1 MPNERYSENLVL
13 KEMGVELGENDFGFV
28 LPQGEA
34 DNFDKIKKRLKKM
47 GGKPAIC
54 RLDDY
59 ITVGSGKAKPEYIV
73 TFNED
78 KNTIILVECKKS
90 TKKHESIEK
99 NMPQKYAVD
108 GALFYAK
115 HLKEDYNVVA
125 VAVSG
130 TSKDNAKVNTFY
142 WKKGFEDYQE
152 LKKAKDTILEPL
164 NYLNLIDGKKLQR
177 KFSLQEIRELS
188 QIMHEKLRQIKI
200 SEKDKPIFIAGMLIA
215 LQNNDFRN
223 NWNNINS
230 FNSLVKLMID
240 SIEETLDNS
249 DIKRE
254 KIDAIKS
261 SFRRI
266 KSNEKIKSI
275 PLGGNGSL
283 AWFIEQLEM
292 RILPMMNH
300 YEYTEDALS
309 IFYHE
314 FIKYTSTDGKG
325 LGIVLTPK
333 HLTDFMCKLG
343 EINKQS
349 KVVDICCGSASFLVT
364 AMSLMCKDANAN
376 EILDIKKNGLYGV
389 ELDTDLYTLAIT
401 NMIIR
406 KDGKSNIVGGDCFS
420 QEIFNG
426 LKDKHLSLGLINPP
440 YSQKDKCELEFVERL
455 LNALEHRGLAVA
467 VVPMSCAIGTKF
479 KDIRERLFKYH
490 TLKAVFSMPDD
501 IFYPTGV
508 NVCVMVWEAHKSHDS
523 TKPTFFGYCKDD
535 GFVKRK
541 KMGRVDYHNKWN
553 NIEKEWLDLYENKKV
568 VDGKSALQCVTYKDE
583 WLCEAY
589 MKTDFNKITENEFR
603 YSVSEHLSYLVKS
616 MSTKL
621 DKKFE
626 CTQHFDLEPNKWRE
640 FKIKEIL
647 KPVNGK
653 GITVE
658 EIDEYKGNV
667 PCIQGGAENNGVLG
681 YIDINYLKENKQV
694 IINEDCLTVARV
706 GTSGQI
712 NFQEKLCC
720 IGDKAKAL
728 VILDE
733 YGEHKNKY
741 VYIFLKT
748 ILQFLKYK
756 YCYGRGIV
764 TGTYL
769 NEVIKLPAKNN
780 QPNWEY
786 MKNYIKS
793 LPYSDRI

>member
-1 MPNERYSENLVL
+1 MANERYSENLVL
-13 KEMGVELGENDFGFV
+13 EEMGVKLGENDFGFV
-28 LPQGEA
+28 FPQGEA
-34 DNFDKIKKRLKKM
+34 DNFDKIEKRLKEM
-47 GGKPAIC
+47 GGKPTVCSI
-54 RLDDY
+54 DDY
-59 ITVGSGKAKPEYIV
+59 DTVGVGKAKPEYIV
-73 TFNED
+73 TFNKD

-90 TKKHESIEK
+90 IKDHESSEK

-115 HLKEDYNVVA
+115 HLKDDYNVVA

-130 TSKDNAKVNTFY
+130 TSKDNVKVNTFY

-164 NYLNLIDGKKLQR
+164 NYLNLIDGKKLER

-188 QIMHEKLRQIKI
+188 QIMHERLRQIKI
-200 SEKDKPIFIAGMLIA
+200 SEKDKPIFVAVILIA
-215 LQNNDFRN
+215 LQNADFRN
-223 NWNNINS
+223 TWNNINT

-254 KIDAIKS
+254 KIEAIKS

-266 KSNEKIKSI
+266 KSNEKIKAI
-275 PLGGNGSL
+275 PLGESGSL

-314 FIKYTSTDGKG
+314 FIKYSATDGKG

-349 KVVDICCGSASFLVT
+349 KVVDICCGSGSFLVT
-364 AMSLMCKDANAN
+364 AMGLMCKDANAT

-406 KDGKSNIVGGDCFS
+406 KDGKSNIVCGDCFS
-420 QEIFNG
+420 TDIANS
-426 LKDKHLSLGLINPP
+426 LKNKHLSLGLINPP
-440 YSQKDKCELEFVERL
+440 YSQEDKCELEFVEQL
-455 LNALEHRGLAVA
+455 LNVLEPRGLAVA
-467 VVPMSCAIGTKF
+467 VVPMSCAIGTKY
-479 KDIRERLFKYH
+479 KEVRQRLFKYH

-523 TKPTFFGYCKDD
+523 NKPTFFGYCKDD

-541 KMGRVDYHNKWN
+541 KMGRIDYYNKWDD
-553 NIEKEWLDLYENKKV
+553 IEKEWLDLYENKKV
-568 VDGKSALQCVTYKDE
+568 IDGKSAMQCVNADDE

-589 MKTDFNKITENEFR
+589 MKTD
-603 YSVSEHLSYLVKS
+603 YSTLTQQDFQQTVNDYLAYLVKS
-616 MSTKL
+616 G
-621 DKKFE
+621 D
-626 CTQHFDLEPNKWRE
+626 
-640 FKIKEIL
+640 
-647 KPVNGK
+647 V
-653 GITVE
+653 
-658 EIDEYKGNV
+658 Y
-667 PCIQGGAENNGVLG
+667 
-681 YIDINYLKENKQV
+681 
-694 IINEDCLTVARV
+694 ED
-706 GTSGQI
+706 
-712 NFQEKLCC
+712 
-720 IGDKAKAL
+720 
-728 VILDE
+728 
-733 YGEHKNKY
+733 
-741 VYIFLKT
+741 
-748 ILQFLKYK
+748 
-756 YCYGRGIV
+756 
-764 TGTYL
+764 
-769 NEVIKLPAKNN
+769 
-780 QPNWEY
+780 
-786 MKNYIKS
+786 
-793 LPYSDRI
+793 

>member
-1 MPNERYSENLVL
+1 MANERYSENLVL
-13 KEMGVELGENDFGFV
+13 EEMGVSLGENDFGFV
-28 LPQGEA
+28 FPQGEA
-34 DNFDKIKKRLKKM
+34 ENFDKIEQKLKAM
-47 GGKPAIC
+47 GGKPAVC
-54 RLDDY
+54 SLDDY
-59 ITVGSGKAKPEYIV
+59 STTGTGRAKPEYIV
-73 TFNED
+73 TFNKD
-78 KNTIILVECKKS
+78 KNTILLVECKKS
-90 TKKHESIEK
+90 LKDHESQNL

-115 HLKEDYNVVA
+115 HLKDDYNVVA

-130 TSKDNAKVNTFY
+130 TSKENIKVNTFY
-142 WKKGFEDYQE
+142 WKKGFEDYAE

-164 NYLNLIDGKKLQR
+164 NYLNLIDGKKLER

-200 SEKDKPIFIAGMLIA
+200 SEKDKPIFVAGILIA
-215 LQNNDFRN
+215 LQNSDFRN

-254 KIDAIKS
+254 KIEAIKS

-275 PLGGNGSL
+275 PLGESGSL

-314 FIKYTSTDGKG
+314 FIKYSATDGKG

-349 KVVDICCGSASFLVT
+349 RVVDICCGSASFLVT
-364 AMSLMCKDANAN
+364 AMGLMCKEANET

-406 KDGKSNIVGGDCFS
+406 KDGKSNIVCGDCFS
-420 QEIFNG
+420 QEIYNN

-440 YSQKDKCELEFVERL
+440 YSQEDKCELEFVERL
-455 LNALEHRGLAVA
+455 LNILEPRGLAVA

-479 KDIRERLFKYH
+479 KEVRERLFKYH

-523 TKPTFFGYCKDD
+523 DKPTFFGYCKDD

-541 KMGRVDYHNKWN
+541 KMGRIDYYNKWD
-553 NIEKEWLDLYENKKV
+553 NIEKEWLNLYENKIV
-568 VDGKSALQCVTYKDE
+568 VDGKSALQCVTPNNE

-589 MKTDFNKITENEFR
+589 MKTDYLTLTQQDFQQTLND
-603 YSVSEHLSYLVKS
+603 YLAYLVKS
-616 MSTKL
+616 G
-621 DKKFE
+621 D
-626 CTQHFDLEPNKWRE
+626 
-640 FKIKEIL
+640 
-647 KPVNGK
+647 V
-653 GITVE
+653 
-658 EIDEYKGNV
+658 Y
-667 PCIQGGAENNGVLG
+667 
-681 YIDINYLKENKQV
+681 
-694 IINEDCLTVARV
+694 
-706 GTSGQI
+706 
-712 NFQEKLCC
+712 EK
-720 IGDKAKAL
+720 
-728 VILDE
+728 
-733 YGEHKNKY
+733 
-741 VYIFLKT
+741 
-748 ILQFLKYK
+748 
-756 YCYGRGIV
+756 
-764 TGTYL
+764 
-769 NEVIKLPAKNN
+769 
-780 QPNWEY
+780 
-786 MKNYIKS
+786 
-793 LPYSDRI
+793 

>member
-1 MPNERYSENLVL
+1 MANERYSESLVL
-13 KEMGVELGENDFGFV
+13 KEMCVDLGENDFGFV
-28 LPQGEA
+28 FPQGES
-34 DNFDKIKKRLKKM
+34 DNFDKIEKCLKEM
-47 GGKPAIC
+47 GGKPAFC
-54 RLDDY
+54 PLDDFD
-59 ITVGSGKAKPEYIV
+59 TVGPGKAKPEYIV
-73 TFNED
+73 TFNKD

-90 TKKHESIEK
+90 IKEHESLEK

-115 HLKEDYNVVA
+115 HLKDDYNVVA

-130 TSKDNAKVNTFY
+130 TSKENVKVNTFY

-152 LKKAKDTILEPL
+152 LKKAKDTILDPL
-164 NYLNLIDGKKLQR
+164 NYLNLVEGKKLER

-200 SEKDKPIFIAGMLIA
+200 SEKDKPIFIAGILIA
-215 LQNNDFRN
+215 LQNADFRN
-223 NWNNINS
+223 TWNNINS
-230 FNSLVKLMID
+230 FISLVKLMID

-254 KIDAIKS
+254 KIEAIKS

-275 PLGGNGSL
+275 PLGENGSL

-314 FIKYTSTDGKG
+314 FIKYSSTDGKG

-364 AMSLMCKDANAN
+364 AMGIMCKEANAT
-376 EILDIKKNGLYGV
+376 EILEIKKNGLYGV

-406 KDGKSNIVGGDCFS
+406 KDGKSNIVCGDCFS
-420 QEIFNG
+420 QEIYNS
-426 LKDKHLSLGLINPP
+426 LKNKHLSLGLINPP
-440 YSQKDKCELEFVERL
+440 YSQEDKCELEFVERL
-455 LNALEHRGLAVA
+455 LNILEPRGLAVA

-479 KDIRERLFKYH
+479 KEVRERLFKYH

-501 IFYPTGV
+501 IFYPTGT

-541 KMGRVDYHNKWN
+541 KMGRIDYYNKWDD
-553 NIEKEWLDLYENKKV
+553 IEKEWLDLYENKKV
-568 VDGKSALQCVTYKDE
+568 VDGKSALQCVTHKDE

-589 MKTDFNKITENEFR
+589 MKTDYSTLTQSDFQQTINE
-603 YSVSEHLSYLVKS
+603 YLAYLVK
-616 MSTKL
+616 
-621 DKKFE
+621 
-626 CTQHFDLEPNKWRE
+626 
-640 FKIKEIL
+640 
-647 KPVNGK
+647 NGD
-653 GITVE
+653 V
-658 EIDEYKGNV
+658 Y
-667 PCIQGGAENNGVLG
+667 
-681 YIDINYLKENKQV
+681 
-694 IINEDCLTVARV
+694 ED
-706 GTSGQI
+706 
-712 NFQEKLCC
+712 
-720 IGDKAKAL
+720 
-728 VILDE
+728 
-733 YGEHKNKY
+733 
-741 VYIFLKT
+741 
-748 ILQFLKYK
+748 
-756 YCYGRGIV
+756 
-764 TGTYL
+764 
-769 NEVIKLPAKNN
+769 
-780 QPNWEY
+780 
-786 MKNYIKS
+786 
-793 LPYSDRI
+793 

>member
-1 MPNERYSENLVL
+1 MANERYSENLVL
-13 KEMGVELGENDFGFV
+13 KEMGVDLGENDFGFV
-28 LPQGEA
+28 FPQGEA
-34 DNFDKIKKRLKKM
+34 DNFAKIEKCLKEM

-54 RLDDY
+54 SLDDY
-59 ITVGSGKAKPEYIV
+59 ETVGSGRAKPEYIV
-73 TFNED
+73 TFNKD

-90 TKKHESIEK
+90 IKEHESSEK

-115 HLKEDYNVVA
+115 HLKNDYNVVA

-130 TSKDNAKVNTFY
+130 TSKENVKVNTFY

-164 NYLNLIDGKKLQR
+164 NYLNLVEGKKLER

-215 LQNNDFRN
+215 LQNADFRN
-223 NWNNINS
+223 TWNNINS

-254 KIDAIKS
+254 KIEAIKS

-275 PLGGNGSL
+275 PLGENGSL

-309 IFYHE
+309 VFYHE
-314 FIKYTSTDGKG
+314 FIKYSSTDGKG

-364 AMSLMCKDANAN
+364 AMGLMCKEANAS
-376 EILDIKKNGLYGV
+376 EILEIKKNGLYGV

-406 KDGKSNIVGGDCFS
+406 KDGKSNIVCGDCFS
-420 QEIFNG
+420 QEIYNN
-426 LKDKHLSLGLINPP
+426 LKTKHLSLGLINPP
-440 YSQKDKCELEFVERL
+440 YSQEDKCELEFVERL
-455 LNALEHRGLAVA
+455 LDILEPRGLAVA

-479 KDIRERLFKYH
+479 KEVRERLFKYH

-501 IFYPTGV
+501 IFYPTGT

-523 TKPTFFGYCKDD
+523 NKPTFFGYCKDD

-541 KMGRVDYHNKWN
+541 KMGRIDYYNKWDD
-553 NIEKEWLDLYENKKV
+553 IEKEWLDLYENKKV
-568 VDGKSALQCVTYKDE
+568 VDGKSALQCVTHEDE

-589 MKTDFNKITENEFR
+589 MKTD
-603 YSVSEHLSYLVKS
+603 YSTLTQGDFQKTINNYLSYLVKNGLS
-616 MSTKL
+616 SLDINFVRNNITYNLNTDFWKEYPVNDYFTVTGTKTTKV
-621 DKKFE
+621 D
-626 CTQHFDLEPNKWRE
+626 DLETYGLGNFPYVTTQAIN
-640 FKIKEIL
+640 
-647 KPVNGK
+647 NG
-653 GITVE
+653 VE
-658 EIDEYKGNV
+658 NFYNHFTEKGNV
-667 PCIQGGAENNGVLG
+667 LTIDSAVLG
-681 YIDINYLKENKQV
+681 YCTY
-694 IINEDCLTVARV
+694 
-706 GTSGQI
+706 
-712 NFQEKLCC
+712 QEKEFSASDHVEKLTP
-720 IGDKAKAL
+720 KFKM
-728 VILDE
+728 
-733 YGEHKNKY
+733 NKY
-741 VYIFLKT
+741 IA
-748 ILQFLKYK
+748 QFIVTLFNNECYK
-756 YCYGRGIV
+756 YSYGR
-764 TGTYL
+764 
-769 NEVIKLPAKNN
+769 
-780 QPNWEY
+780 
-786 MKNYIKS
+786 KS
-793 LPYSDRI
+793 N

>member
-1 MPNERYSENLVL
+1 MANERYSENLVL
-13 KEMGVELGENDFGFV
+13 KEMGVDLGENDFGFV
-28 LPQGEA
+28 FPQGEA
-34 DNFDKIKKRLKKM
+34 DNFDKIEKCLKEM

-54 RLDDY
+54 SLDDY
-59 ITVGSGKAKPEYIV
+59 ETVGSGRAKPEYIV
-73 TFNED
+73 TFNKD

-90 TKKHESIEK
+90 IKEHESNEK

-115 HLKEDYNVVA
+115 HLKDDYNVVA

-130 TSKDNAKVNTFY
+130 TSKENVKVNTFY

-164 NYLNLIDGKKLQR
+164 NYLNLVEGKKLER

-215 LQNNDFRN
+215 LQNADFRN
-223 NWNNINS
+223 TWNNINS

-254 KIDAIKS
+254 KIEAIKS

-275 PLGGNGSL
+275 PLGENGSL

-314 FIKYTSTDGKG
+314 FIKYSSTDGKG

-364 AMSLMCKDANAN
+364 AMGLMCKDANAS
-376 EILDIKKNGLYGV
+376 EILEIKKNGLYGV

-406 KDGKSNIVGGDCFS
+406 KDGKSNIVCGDCFS
-420 QEIFNG
+420 QEIYNN
-426 LKDKHLSLGLINPP
+426 LKNKHLSLGLINPP
-440 YSQKDKCELEFVERL
+440 YSQQDKCELEFVERL
-455 LNALEHRGLAVA
+455 LNILEPRGLAIA

-479 KDIRERLFKYH
+479 KEVRERLFKYH

-501 IFYPTGV
+501 IFYPTGT

-523 TKPTFFGYCKDD
+523 SKPTFFGYCKDD

-541 KMGRVDYHNKWN
+541 KMGRIDYYNKWDD
-553 NIEKEWLDLYENKKV
+553 IEKEWLDLYESKKV
-568 VDGKSALQCVTYKDE
+568 VDGKSALKRVSHNDE

-589 MKTDFNKITENEFR
+589 MKTDFSTLTQQDFQQTVND
-603 YSVSEHLSYLVKS
+603 YLSYLVKNQYS
-616 MSTKL
+616 NLEIKYARQQTKEL
-621 DKKFE
+621 DINLWKEFQIK
-626 CTQHFDLEPNKWRE
+626 DLFNVIAGKYHYPNE
-640 FKIKEIL
+640 YE
-647 KPVNGK
+647 K
-653 GITVE
+653 GFTPYVSAS
-658 EIDEYKGNV
+658 NT
-667 PCIQGGAENNGVLG
+667 NNGVAQK
-681 YIDINYLKENKQV
+681 IN
-694 IINEDCLTVARV
+694 
-706 GTSGQI
+706 
-712 NFQEKLCC
+712 
-720 IGDKAKAL
+720 L
-728 VILDE
+728 VPDFK
-733 YGEHKNKY
+733 GE
-741 VYIFLKT
+741 
-748 ILQFLKYK
+748 
-756 YCYGRGIV
+756 CIV
-764 TGTYL
+764 TGKVGCTAFYQPTPFCATSDVNILVPNNFTL
-769 NEVIKLPAKNN
+769 NNYIGLFIVTIINKGENYKWNYGRQCRVGDSKEISIKLPTKDN
-780 QPNWEY
+780 QPDWKFMED
-786 MKNYIKS
+786 YIKS
-793 LPYSDRI
+793 LPYADRI